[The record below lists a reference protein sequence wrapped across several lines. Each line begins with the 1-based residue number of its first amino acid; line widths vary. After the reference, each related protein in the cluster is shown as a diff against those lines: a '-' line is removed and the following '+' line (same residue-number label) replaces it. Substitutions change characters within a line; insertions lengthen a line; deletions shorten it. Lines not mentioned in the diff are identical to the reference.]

1 MNKLNQRMICSS
13 IVFVFSAF
21 VAQADPL
28 RGPYD
33 TRFNHP
39 MVSSSEP
46 LSEVTDVNQGGL
58 GNSGETS
65 QHATLELALITP
77 ANGKVLSVERAQ
89 GGTRVEIESSAEQ
102 LVADAS
108 EAVGATIDPSSIS
121 IATTASSVGTQVT
134 SGNDFTPS
142 PVTGG
147 PEPSTLFLAGS
158 MLVGFSVF
166 QFSRSKSR

>member
-13 IVFVFSAF
+13 IMFVFSAF
-21 VAQADPL
+21 VLQADPL

-33 TRFNHP
+33 TRFNQP
-39 MVSSSEP
+39 TVSSSET
-46 LSEVTDVNQGGL
+46 LSGVTDVNQGGL

-77 ANGKVLSVERAQ
+77 SNGKILSVERAQ
-89 GGTRVEIESSAEQ
+89 GGTRVETEAEQ

-108 EAVGATIDPSSIS
+108 DAVGATIDPSSIS
-121 IATTASSVGTQVT
+121 IATTSSSVAAQVA

-166 QFSRSKSR
+166 RVSRSKSR

>member
-1 MNKLNQRMICSS
+1 MNKINQRMICSS
-13 IVFVFSAF
+13 IVLVFSAF

-39 MVSSSEP
+39 MVSSSET
-46 LSEVTDVNQGGL
+46 LSAVTDVNQGGL

-65 QHATLELALITP
+65 QHATLQLALITP

-89 GGTRVEIESSAEQ
+89 GGTRVEIESTTEQ

-108 EAVGATIDPSSIS
+108 EAVGAAIDPSSIS
-121 IATTASSVGTQVT
+121 
-134 SGNDFTPS
+134 
-142 PVTGG
+142 
-147 PEPSTLFLAGS
+147 
-158 MLVGFSVF
+158 
-166 QFSRSKSR
+166 